1 MKYYPF
7 VILYSILL
15 FSGHT
20 ETITKYG
27 KEACSGSDIC
37 VMDQYSLSSF
47 SKQSVVEEPDVRIN
61 TSGLFT
67 GLNDEEYNQLLSE
80 GYSNDKRGLGSVWD

>member
-1 MKYYPF
+1 
-7 VILYSILL
+7 
-15 FSGHT
+15 
-20 ETITKYG
+20 
-27 KEACSGSDIC
+27 
-37 VMDQYSLSSF
+37 LSSF